1 VAPNESSG
9 RWWILAAMTAGLA
22 LVFFDLT
29 AVSVALPSIGRD
41 LEGSHAE
48 LAWVMNAFL
57 LALAALAAVG
67 GRLGDLAGRRPVLLG
82 GVGLFSLAAGA
93 CAAAPSE
100 GWLIAARAVQGV
112 GAAVLIPTTTAI
124 VSDTFGEAER
134 GRALGIYLGVA
145 SLFLALG
152 PLVGGTVSELASWRW
167 IFILNLP
174 VAAVTVAGTL
184 RYLRADPRRPASD
197 GLDLIGAAMLMLGL
211 GAVVLALMQGRA
223 WGWTSASTLGLL
235 AGGVLL
241 LALFP
246 GVESR
251 RSQPILPLRLLR
263 ERAYLGAAAVVLCG
277 RFVAVGGLVLS
288 AIYLQDELGFGPL
301 HAGLAMLPATIPT
314 VLIAP
319 VAGVAT
325 DRFGARV
332 CATAG
337 AALLATSLLALGLLA
352 PGGSYAELWPGLVG
366 FGVGIG
372 LVTVATTTAG
382 MGVAAPLER
391 GEAAGLLATAR
402 HVGGTLGLAVMSAAF
417 SAAAGTDR
425 SAEPAIGDGLEAALL
440 VAAAVSLLAALAAAL
455 LLHGRGAPAS
465 IHSRS
470 ESPMTPV

>member
-1 VAPNESSG
+1 
-9 RWWILAAMTAGLA
+9 MTAGLT

-41 LEGSHAE
+41 LGATHAE
-48 LAWVMNAFL
+48 RAWVMNGFL

-67 GRLGDLAGRRPVLLG
+67 GRLGDLAGRRPVLVG
-82 GVGLFSLAAGA
+82 SVGLFSLASVA
-93 CAAAPSE
+93 CAAAPSA
-100 GWLIAARAVQGV
+100 GWLIAARAAQGV

-124 VSDTFGEAER
+124 VSDTFGETQR
-134 GRALGIYLGVA
+134 GRALGIYIGVA
-145 SLFLALG
+145 SLSLALG
-152 PLVGGTVSELASWRW
+152 PLVGGAVSELASWRW

-184 RYLRADPRRPASD
+184 RYVRAERGRRLEPGD
-197 GLDLIGAAMLMLGL
+197 LDLTGAAMLVLGL
-211 GAVVLALMQGRA
+211 GALVLALMQGRA
-223 WGWTSASTLGLL
+223 WGWASAPTLALL

-241 LALFP
+241 LALLP
-246 GVESR
+246 RVESR
-251 RSQPILPLRLLR
+251 RPMPILPLRLLR
-263 ERAYLGAAAVVLCG
+263 ERAYLGAATVVLCG
-277 RFVAVGGLVLS
+277 RFVAVGALVLS

-301 HAGLAMLPATIPT
+301 HAGLAMLPATIPP

-319 VAGVAT
+319 VAGIAT
-325 DRFGARV
+325 DRFGARL

-337 AALLATSLLALGLLA
+337 AVLLAASLVVLGLLA
-352 PGGSYAELWPGLVG
+352 PGDSYAELWPGLVG

-425 SAEPAIGDGLEAALL
+425 SAQPAIGDGLEAALL
-440 VAAAVSLLAALAAAL
+440 VAAAVCAVASVAAVLLM
-455 LLHGRGAPAS
+455 HGRGAPAS
-465 IHSRS
+465 THSRS
-470 ESPMTPV
+470 SLP